1 MKLLKYIDNIITTM
15 NKRDVLNKIEE
26 LCLVYENG
34 VLSHPYW
41 YIPPNKRH
49 LIAIHDRLFQGKREI
64 TLTIE
69 EVAALFLNHKLMY
82 LD

>member
-1 MKLLKYIDNIITTM
+1 MDKK
-15 NKRDVLNKIEE
+15 DVLNKVDE

-41 YIPPNKRH
+41 YIPPDKRH
-49 LIAIHDRLFQGKREI
+49 LIAIHDGLFQGKHEMA
-64 TLTIE
+64 LTIE
-69 EVAALFLNHKLMY
+69 KVAALFLVHKLMY

>member
-1 MKLLKYIDNIITTM
+1 MDRNTVLAKID
-15 NKRDVLNKIEE
+15 E
-26 LCLVYENG
+26 LSLIYENG

-49 LIAIHDRLFQGKREI
+49 LIEIHDKLFQGKAELRL
-64 TLTIE
+64 TLN
-69 EVAALFLNHKLMY
+69 EVAALLLVNNLIE